1 MGCCGGLLL
10 PWQRMQ
16 PAPSLQARRCSTCG
30 LRQRRFPQGKHLCVV
45 HSLVYF
51 VRGLLRLD
59 AHQVMHMWSRSHTGC
74 TLAAFHCPAASAHHT
89 QYAALQEERPQH
101 GGFSVK
107 YSLRSYAVWLVSHSL
122 SNDDVHAQMHNY
134 GAPVEPNR
142 SVSSLHLRKRP
153 SSSSR
158 VSVTRSLARTG
169 CSRPAV
175 HVRNFGHQCRN
186 ADRR

>member
-1 MGCCGGLLL
+1 VGSCCHGNACN
-10 PWQRMQ
+10 R
-16 PAPSLQARRCSTCG
+16 LQAFKHDAAQRVACAKDGFRRANICAWCIRSFVSFVVCCHWM
-30 LRQRRFPQGKHLCVV
+30 RARSCMRARR
-45 HSLVYF
+45 
-51 VRGLLRLD
+51 R
-59 AHQVMHMWSRSHTGC
+59 TGC